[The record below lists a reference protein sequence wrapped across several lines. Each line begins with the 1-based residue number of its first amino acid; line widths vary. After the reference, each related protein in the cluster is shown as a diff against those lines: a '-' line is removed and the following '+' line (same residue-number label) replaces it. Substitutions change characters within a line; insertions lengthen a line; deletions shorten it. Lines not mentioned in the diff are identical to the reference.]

1 MMMNLKTQA
10 AASDGI
16 TAVLVGE
23 LGGQPVLVRYAG
35 DWQRRDAM
43 DALIARAAAKLGWKR
58 DKRCK
63 IGYRKFCK

>member
-1 MMMNLKTQA
+1 MMNLKTQA

-43 DALIARAAAKLGWKR
+43 HALIVRAAAKLGWKP
-58 DKRCK
+58 DNRCK
-63 IGYRKFCK
+63 IGYRKIKQ